1 MAFWIPAAISAGTS
15 ILGHVLNRKGGRP
28 PKMQTTDVSGI
39 NNRMDELKDMDG
51 ALFQQLQ
58 QMGNANTGFASLANQ
73 RMGAASGNV
82 GNFAARNQSM
92 QMDAREQSQRGYL
105 GAMEN
110 RNQQINQLLGL
121 RTQVEMGNTDIR
133 NQSAMNQFQARQN
146 RTGDLLQGLLG
157 AGMMAATGW
166 QDQQR
171 FGLQQTQNDNMQTFL
186 SNMFQSQQGP
196 RQGGAPSQSAINQAA
211 NWNFGGNQNQ
221 FNAMS
226 QFTPN
231 WMRRDE

>member
-1 MAFWIPAAISAGTS
+1 MAWWIPAAVSAGTS
-15 ILGHVLNRKGGRP
+15 ILGHVMGRKGGRP
-28 PKMQTTDVSGI
+28 PKLQQTSTSGI
-39 NNRMDELKDMDG
+39 TGRMDELKDMDG

-82 GNFAARNQSM
+82 GDFAARNQSM

-121 RTQVEMGNTDIR
+121 RTQVEMDNTGIA
-133 NQSAMNQFQARQN
+133 NQSAMNRYQARQN

-157 AGMMAATGW
+157 AGMMAATGY

-171 FGLQQTQNDNMQTFL
+171 FGLQQTQNNNMQTFL
-186 SNMFQSQQGP
+186 SNMFKSQQSQS
-196 RQGGAPSQSAINQAA
+196 RRGGQAPAQPFQSQFPMASGQQFAPFNAQSFF
-211 NWNFGGNQNQ
+211 NPNFG
-221 FNAMS
+221 
-226 QFTPN
+226 
-231 WMRRDE
+231 R

>member
-1 MAFWIPAAISAGTS
+1 MAAWWIPAAMSAGTS
-15 ILGHVLNRKGGRP
+15 ILGHVLGRKGGRP

-39 NNRMDELKDMDG
+39 NDRMNELRDTDG
-51 ALFQQLQ
+51 SFFQQLQ

-82 GNFAARNQSM
+82 GDFAARNQSM
-92 QMDAREQSQRGYL
+92 QMDSREQSQRGYL

-121 RTQVEMGNTDIR
+121 RTEVEQANTGIR
-133 NQSAMNQFQARQN
+133 NQSAMNRFQAGQN

-157 AGMMAATGW
+157 SGMMAFTGY

-171 FGLQQTQNDNMQTFL
+171 FDIQTKQNDNMQTFL
-186 SNMFQSQQGP
+186 QQMFKSQQSRP
-196 RQGGAPSQSAINQAA
+196 QQGGAPSQSAINQAA

-221 FNAMS
+221 YNAMS

-231 WMRRDE
+231 WMRR